1 MSFHDNPY
9 LILSTHLFIRM
20 IRHAQGDPSNPEVR
34 FYQNMSND
42 LFCNVRVLYEQI
54 DAHFEDGTPIE
65 SLGSQMAV
73 SDVQYGPLFL
83 SLG

>member
-1 MSFHDNPY
+1 VSSHDNPHSN
-9 LILSTHLFIRM
+9 LSTDIFARM

-73 SDVQYGPLFL
+73 SDV
-83 SLG
+83 

>member
-1 MSFHDNPY
+1 
-9 LILSTHLFIRM
+9 M
-20 IRHAQGDPSNPEVR
+20 IRHAQGDPSDPEVR

-54 DAHFEDGTPIE
+54 DAHFEGGTPIE

-73 SDVQYGPLFL
+73 SDVRLVPVTLPLP
-83 SLG
+83 

>member
-1 MSFHDNPY
+1 
-9 LILSTHLFIRM
+9 M
-20 IRHAQGDPSNPEVR
+20 IRHAQGDPSNPEVK

-73 SDVQYGPLFL
+73 SNV
-83 SLG
+83 

>member
-1 MSFHDNPY
+1 
-9 LILSTHLFIRM
+9 M
-20 IRHAQGDPSNPEVR
+20 IRHAQGDPSNPEVK

-42 LFCNVRVLYEQI
+42 LFCNVRVLYEQV

-73 SDVQYGPLFL
+73 GDVQ
-83 SLG
+83 S